1 MTPAPDHHQS
11 PGELPKARIE
21 KNWKTH
27 LVWLIPVAAA
37 GFAGWL
43 VYTNLFATGPTI
55 HVYFANTQGLQ
66 PDNAELKYRGTKVGT
81 VKSMTLSKDQQTVD
95 VEISLEKSAADI
107 AREKTQFWVVKPEF
121 SLGQIQGL
129 QTIVSG
135 AYIEA
140 KPGGGKR
147 MTHFK
152 GLPEPPV
159 QDKENKGLQLV
170 LVSDKLGSVQ
180 KGAPIYYRE
189 VKVGVVLGYEFNE
202 KKHALQIP
210 IWINEPY
217 VPLVGRNTRFWDAGG
232 LQVQMNLGGIQV
244 STESV
249 KALVAGG
256 VSFAT
261 PGGPQGKVEPGT
273 TFQLHP
279 KPLPEWLGY
288 SLTNQV
294 GTRITI
300 HFSDAHGLMSGQSD
314 VRYRDAKIGE
324 VLEVSL
330 TRDARNVDVIAE
342 LGAEGEAFAR
352 EGSQFW
358 IMRPEISAG
367 AIKGMQTIGTGD
379 YIGVK
384 PGKGKPRFEFQGLE
398 EPPVIQLEKPGL
410 DIELL
415 TDKAG
420 SLQPGSP
427 VYYRGIKVGQVLG
440 SRLGPESQ
448 TVQVTAHVD
457 ENYAPLVRK
466 NSVFWNAGGINM
478 DLSLLGVDVRAQSLK
493 ALISGGVSFAT
504 PDELGPP
511 APPDIAFRLYE
522 KPQEQWLSW
531 APAIK
536 LENSSQ

>member
-1 MTPAPDHHQS
+1 MKPTPEHPQQ
-11 PGELPKARIE
+11 PEELPKARIE
-21 KNWKTH
+21 KNWKSH
-27 LVWLIPVAAA
+27 LIWLVPLAAA

-43 VYTNLFATGPTI
+43 VYRNLFATGPNI
-55 HVYFANTQGLQ
+55 HIFFANTQGLQ
-66 PDNAELKYRGTKVGT
+66 PDNAQLKYRGTKVGT
-81 VKSMTLSKDQQTVD
+81 VKSMQLSQDKQNVD
-95 VEISLEKSAADI
+95 VEVSLDKSAADL
-107 AREKTQFWVVKPEF
+107 AREGTQFWIVKPEV

-140 KPGGGKR
+140 KPGGGKQR
-147 MTHFK
+147 DHFQ
-152 GLPEPPV
+152 GLPEAPV
-159 QDKENKGLQLV
+159 VGQEKKGLSLV

-189 VKVGVVLGYEFNE
+189 VKVGVVLGFEFNE
-202 KKHALQIP
+202 RMHALQIP
-210 IWINEPY
+210 VWINEPY
-217 VPLVGRNTRFWDAGG
+217 VSLIGRNTRFWDAGG

-256 VSFAT
+256 VAFAT

-288 SLTNQV
+288 APTNQV

-300 HFSDAHGLMSGQSD
+300 RFADAHGLMSGQSD
-314 VRYRDAKIGE
+314 VRFRDAKIGQ
-324 VLEVSL
+324 VLEVAL
-330 TRDARNVDVIAE
+330 NPDARSVKVIAE
-342 LGAEGEAFAR
+342 LGMEGAQFAR

-367 AIKGMQTIGTGD
+367 SIRGMQTIGTGD

-384 PGKGKPRFEFQGLE
+384 PGHGKPQFEFEGMA
-398 EPPVIQLEKPGL
+398 EPPLIQLDEPGL
-410 DIELL
+410 NVVLL
-415 TDKAG
+415 ADKAG
-420 SLQPGSP
+420 SLQQGSP

-440 SRLGPESQ
+440 SKLGPESQ
-448 TVQVTAHVD
+448 AVQITARID
-457 ENYAPLVRK
+457 EHYVPLVRK

-478 DLSLLGVDVRAQSLK
+478 DLGLLGVDVRAQSLK
-493 ALISGGVSFAT
+493 ALISGGVDFAT
-504 PDELGPP
+504 PDNPGPP
-511 APPDIAFRLYE
+511 AMPDIAFRLYD
-522 KPQEQWLSW
+522 KPQNQWLSW
-531 APAIK
+531 APTIK
-536 LENSSQ
+536 LEGN